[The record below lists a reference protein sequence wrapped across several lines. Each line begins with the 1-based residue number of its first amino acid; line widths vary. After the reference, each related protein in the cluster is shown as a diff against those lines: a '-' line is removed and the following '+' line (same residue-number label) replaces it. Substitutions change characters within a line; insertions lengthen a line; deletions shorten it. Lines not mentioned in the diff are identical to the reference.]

1 MEIECVQT
9 DAQIIRKHIS
19 KLETVIV
26 GNLLPKKCVCVVNPL
41 PETSQCSKSLPEASE
56 CKNSVPETSERSNS
70 LPETSECSNSLP
82 ETSEC
87 SNSVLKL
94 QSCGWS

>member
-41 PETSQCSKSLPEASE
+41 PETSQCSKSLPEASD
-56 CKNSVPETSERSNS
+56 CSNSVPETSER
-70 LPETSECSNSLP
+70 
-82 ETSEC
+82 